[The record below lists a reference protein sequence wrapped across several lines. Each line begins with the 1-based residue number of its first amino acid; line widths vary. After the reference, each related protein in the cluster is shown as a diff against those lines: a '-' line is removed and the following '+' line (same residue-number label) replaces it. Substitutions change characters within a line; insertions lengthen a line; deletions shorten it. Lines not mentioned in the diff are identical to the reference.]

1 MQKWGCL
8 PYFISIIELHIIV
21 IIYFITQITVWGP
34 LDLIELVIADQFGDF
49 SNQLSEEDHAARI
62 QNPRSVIDVG
72 QFDRLKLAQIKE
84 FGVVHLPGV
93 VSRVLKV
100 LF

>member
-1 MQKWGCL
+1 MHKWGCL
-8 PYFISIIELHIIV
+8 PNFISIIKLHIV
-21 IIYFITQITVWGP
+21 VLIYFITQITVWGP

-100 LF
+100 LL